1 MKQTAGS
8 GGEKAIDWT
17 GVFAGEMKG
26 GLRMEINTGSIFRI
40 LKTHRK
46 SILIFSLFALMAA
59 GLGVKGRMEA
69 QDLAGKAVRAAEG
82 GSTQSRTF
90 TFRLE
95 NSDQQELAVDI
106 APVER
111 SAEEAEQLLAEAFGQ
126 WEDCYLGENVSPEEI
141 RTDLTLPEE
150 LCGGLVQVSYESSDC
165 NVLQSDGKIVS
176 DTLPEDGELIELTV
190 YFSYGSYSR
199 RGVCG
204 LLVMPP
210 ETGSEAW
217 FRMQLQKEIQQTE
230 SDTRQEESFSLPDT
244 IAGNTIYWEEKKDF
258 QWILVLF
265 LGAVAAICLER
276 KEKEAQKIR
285 EKRRKEQLI
294 FEYPRMVDQMAIL
307 LESGMTIRKAWERM
321 TERRTKPGDPMPAYQ
336 AEMLVTYREMQE
348 GRGEREAYERFG
360 NRIGLLPY
368 RRFSSVLAQ
377 NLSKGTRD
385 IRQLLR
391 KEAAEALEMRKNR
404 ARKAGEEAGTKM
416 LFPMLVMLVLI
427 LLVLLLPA
435 LTGL

>member
-1 MKQTAGS
+1 
-8 GGEKAIDWT
+8 
-17 GVFAGEMKG
+17 
-26 GLRMEINTGSIFRI
+26 MEINTGSIFRI

-176 DTLPEDGELIELTV
+176 DTLPEDGELIELLV
-190 YFSYGSYSR
+190 YFSYG
-199 RGVCG
+199 
-204 LLVMPP
+204 
-210 ETGSEAW
+210 T
-217 FRMQLQKEIQQTE
+217 
-230 SDTRQEESFSLPDT
+230 
-244 IAGNTIYWEEKKDF
+244 
-258 QWILVLF
+258 
-265 LGAVAAICLER
+265 
-276 KEKEAQKIR
+276 
-285 EKRRKEQLI
+285 
-294 FEYPRMVDQMAIL
+294 
-307 LESGMTIRKAWERM
+307 
-321 TERRTKPGDPMPAYQ
+321 
-336 AEMLVTYREMQE
+336 
-348 GRGEREAYERFG
+348 
-360 NRIGLLPY
+360 
-368 RRFSSVLAQ
+368 
-377 NLSKGTRD
+377 
-385 IRQLLR
+385 
-391 KEAAEALEMRKNR
+391 
-404 ARKAGEEAGTKM
+404 
-416 LFPMLVMLVLI
+416 
-427 LLVLLLPA
+427 
-435 LTGL
+435 